1 MFVSVIMFLMG
12 VITCVF
18 GGMQMGAIPG
28 ADSSFMQN
36 KIPDMSRFGM
46 GIIILGIICVVT
58 GILGCLTGK
67 CKKCWFATLFI
78 ILSGIV
84 GLICLILGFIMMGG
98 AGLVSRAVDLVCSGV
113 RD

>member
-1 MFVSVIMFLMG
+1 
-12 VITCVF
+12 
-18 GGMQMGAIPG
+18 
-28 ADSSFMQN
+28 
-36 KIPDMSRFGM
+36 MSRFGM